1 MRMDDG
7 DIGLGVEQQLPKR
20 GLYAAM
26 KAKAEAEQRA
36 QAAEVM
42 AAEAMLGMETAKAAL
57 ELALADEALAFEVQ
71 QVEWVKEMAANAR
84 ERAKDPTASAAEAL
98 RIESELALERQK
110 LASMLREREQRAQQL
125 NILLGRPDA
134 QPWANLSLPAIA
146 SAPEI
151 KTLLARLSA
160 ANPRLQSLRHMADA
174 ADAETAVARRERQ
187 PGVMLSVDTKT
198 YSGGDFRDAMFGVK
212 VSLPWFNDRVYR
224 ANEARAAALA
234 QAAQRDLAAAEREL
248 QAQAI
253 GASTEARNAAQQADA
268 FAKEIIPAATK
279 AAEAVNTAWVSSK
292 ATLLEVLEARRSL
305 LGARLEERRF
315 LAAHRAALETL
326 RALAPQT
333 KR

>member
-1 MRMDDG
+1 M
-7 DIGLGVEQQLPKR
+7 
-20 GLYAAM
+20 
-26 KAKAEAEQRA
+26 
-36 QAAEVM
+36 
-42 AAEAMLGMETAKAAL
+42 
-57 ELALADEALAFEVQ
+57 
-71 QVEWVKEMAANAR
+71 
-84 ERAKDPTASAAEAL
+84 
-98 RIESELALERQK
+98 
-110 LASMLREREQRAQQL
+110 
-125 NILLGRPDA
+125 
-134 QPWANLSLPAIA
+134 
-146 SAPEI
+146 
-151 KTLLARLSA
+151 
-160 ANPRLQSLRHMADA
+160 
-174 ADAETAVARRERQ
+174 RERQ
-187 PGVMLSVDTKT
+187 PGVMLSLDTNT

-253 GASTEARNAAQQADA
+253 GASTEARNSAQQAAA
-268 FAKEIIPAATK
+268 FAGEIIPAASK

-305 LGARLEERRF
+305 LSARLEERRF